1 MRDLVLGFAP
11 LQLVPQD
18 SLLSNPIL
26 SLLLFYVPFFI
37 FLLYGQRFQTML
49 ILNEISRS
57 VKKLQ
62 GMKERS
68 RKEAIDYLTTTVGQ
82 SPEITN
88 RVDQFLEYFTIMP
101 VDIDPSGVMQKLEH
115 IVTLRDERVR
125 AEVKKI
131 APAVDPVR
139 TSTIENM
146 IEVATSLNYIYKI
159 VRHFYLLGDRTK
171 SIYVLVQLQM
181 IMPLILQ
188 EADALIGA
196 IDAFKQ
202 VQPIGDGIGPMII
215 GKMMLGKE
223 KKNVAR
229 DTVYSEGI
237 MNGRTLYLLKAEGPG
252 GNVGQPGTAIQKMI
266 EETKIELNTI
276 VMIDAALKL
285 EGEKTGDIAEGIGA
299 AIGGIGVDRFK
310 IEAVATKHNIPLYA
324 IVIKQS
330 IVDAISVMKKEIADS
345 AEKVHALL
353 NRIIEEKTKEGD
365 KVLIVGVGNS
375 LGVGQ

>member
-1 MRDLVLGFAP
+1 MLGFAP

>member
-1 MRDLVLGFAP
+1 VLGFAP

-68 RKEAIDYLTTTVGQ
+68 RKEAIDYLTATVGQ

-88 RVDQFLEYFTIMP
+88 RIDQFLEYFTIMP

-115 IVTLRDERVR
+115 IVTLRDERIR

-139 TSTIENM
+139 TSAIENM

-196 IDAFKQ
+196 IDAFRQ
-202 VQPIGDGIGPMII
+202 VQPMGDGIGPMII

-223 KKNVAR
+223 KKSVAR
-229 DTVYSEGI
+229 DTVYSEAI

-285 EGEKTGDIAEGIGA
+285 EGEKSGDIAEGIGA

-330 IVDAISVMKKEIADS
+330 IVEAISVMKKEIADS

>member
-1 MRDLVLGFAP
+1 MLGFSP
-11 LQLVPQD
+11 LQVVPQD
-18 SLLSNPIL
+18 SILSNPVV
-26 SLLLFYVPFFI
+26 SLLLFYVPFFV

-62 GMKERS
+62 AMKERS
-68 RKEAIDYLTTTVGQ
+68 RKEAIDYLTSTVGQ

-88 RVDQFLEYFTIMP
+88 RIDQFLEYFTIMP

-115 IVTLRDERVR
+115 IVTIRDERVR
-125 AEVKKI
+125 AEIRKI
-131 APAVDPVR
+131 APLVDPVK
-139 TSTIENM
+139 TSAMENM

-159 VRHFYLLGDRTK
+159 VRHFYILGDRTK
-171 SIYVLVQLQM
+171 SVYVLVQLQM
-181 IMPLILQ
+181 IMPMILQ

-196 IDAFKQ
+196 IEALKH
-202 VQPIGDGIGPMII
+202 VQPLGDGIGPMIV

-223 KKNVAR
+223 KKAPAR
-229 DTVYSEGI
+229 DTVYSEAV

-252 GNVGQPGTAIQKMI
+252 GNVGQPGTAIEKMI
-266 EETKIELNTI
+266 EETKLKLDVII
-276 VMIDAALKL
+276 MIDAALKL

-324 IVIKQS
+324 IVVKQS

-345 AEKVHALL
+345 AEKVHILL
-353 NRIIEEKTKEGD
+353 SRVIEEKTKEGD
-365 KVLIVGVGNS
+365 NVLVVGVGNS

>member
-1 MRDLVLGFAP
+1 
-11 LQLVPQD
+11 VPQD
-18 SLLSNPIL
+18 NFLSNPIV
-26 SLLLFYVPFFI
+26 SLLLFYVPFFLL
-37 FLLYGQRFQTML
+37 FLYGQRFQTIF
-49 ILNEISRS
+49 ILSEISRS

-62 GMKERS
+62 AMKEKS
-68 RKEAIDYLTTTVGQ
+68 RKEAIDYIAASVGQ
-82 SPEITN
+82 SPEVTN
-88 RVDQFLEYFTIMP
+88 RIDQFLEYFTIMP

-125 AEVKKI
+125 AEIRKI
-131 APAVDPVR
+131 APAADPVK
-139 TSTIENM
+139 TSTMENM

-171 SIYVLVQLQM
+171 SYFVLVQLQM
-181 IMPLILQ
+181 IMPMILQ

-202 VQPIGDGIGPMII
+202 VQPIGDGIGPMIV

-223 KKNVAR
+223 KKSLAK
-229 DTVYSEGI
+229 DTVYSETSL
-237 MNGRTLYLLKAEGPG
+237 NGRTLYLIKAEGPG
-252 GNVGQPGTAIQKMI
+252 GNVGQPGTAIDKML
-266 EETKIELNTI
+266 EEMKVKLNTI

-285 EGEKTGDIAEGIGA
+285 EGEKSGDIAEGIGA

-330 IVDAISVMKKEIADS
+330 IVEAISVMKKEIADS

-353 NRIIEEKTKEGD
+353 TRVIEEKTKEGD
-365 KVLIVGVGNS
+365 RVLVVGVGNS